1 MPPRPIRALV
11 MESLRNEDRLNAMKP
26 PINANRPQNRRS
38 RAGNAR
44 RLARRMALVVLALA
58 VGASLIGCNSVRR
71 RLTITSEPPG
81 AVVYL
86 NNKEIGKTPISQN
99 FVHSGVYNIKC
110 FKEGYEMSE
119 TYYKAGCPWYLY
131 PGVDFFSENF
141 VPGEIRDEQHCH
153 VTLAQKREIPDS
165 ELYERASALRNE
177 AHNNSNVSVYQ
188 GAQ

>member
-1 MPPRPIRALV
+1 MKSLV
-11 MESLRNEDRLNAMKP
+11 NVVVRSWDRREQAARKV
-26 PINANRPQNRRS
+26 AAVRR
-38 RAGNAR
+38 
-44 RLARRMALVVLALA
+44 VVVATLALA
-58 VGASLIGCNSVRR
+58 VVASNLACNSVRR
-71 RLTITSEPPG
+71 RLTITSDPPG

-99 FVHSGVYNIKC
+99 FTHSGVYNVKC
-110 FKEGYEMSE
+110 FKEGYEMGE

-153 VTLAQKREIPDS
+153 VTLVQKREIPES
-165 ELYERASALRNE
+165 ELYEQASKLRSE
-177 AHNNSNVSVYQ
+177 AHNNSNITAYE